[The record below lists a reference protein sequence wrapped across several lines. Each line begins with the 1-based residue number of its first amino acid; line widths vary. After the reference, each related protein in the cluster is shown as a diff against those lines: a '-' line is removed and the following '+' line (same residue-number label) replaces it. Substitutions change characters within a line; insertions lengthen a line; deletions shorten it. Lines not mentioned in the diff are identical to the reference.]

1 MLLLLLLGGVL
12 GWAIT
17 AVKRDFQ
24 AADALAN
31 ILTGS
36 SISFAAA
43 LIANG
48 GTLFI
53 DEIGT
58 IDEHNRPQL
67 VQFCKEHNFL
77 PIFAAPQPYDGF
89 SKYYFIF
96 RSKGKIN
103 LNDKQHAVRR
113 EDLNLLNN

>member
-1 MLLLLLLGGVL
+1 MIRLVIVM
-12 GWAIT
+12 AIIN
-17 AVKRDFQ
+17 R
-24 AADALAN
+24 LA
-31 ILTGS
+31 IS
-36 SISFAAA
+36 SPENK
-43 LIANG
+43 IA
-48 GTLFI
+48 LFI

-67 VQFCKEHNFL
+67 VAFCKEHNFI

-103 LNDKQHAVRR
+103 VNDKQHAVRR
-113 EDLNLLNN
+113 EELKLEN